1 MADKL
6 QVDKF
11 KDGNIQKL
19 IEASDKYTSQIK
31 HFFSKNKSFSFHS
44 SKTQNN
50 DWITKNSSNKKRIKY
65 DLCLNLTSKELEIF
79 PVNLKQTY
87 SFMQILCLNSNKFK
101 VFPIEIKEFPCLKS
115 LKIENNYI
123 KKVTNNVFNYLSE
136 LEILSFSN
144 NLIES
149 IENLNNE
156 FDMWSKK
163 LVYFDL
169 SINHLN
175 KLPENIG
182 KLSSLKSLKINNNDF
197 LYIPSSLRNL
207 SNLQEIHFE
216 WFKYLKE
223 PFKENLLCSDSK
235 ILKEG
240 KMNQEM
246 LHNFQTLLTNL
257 EADNTMVCTFLDFIN
272 FFQLSVNLNKVSLS
286 KNRTILHK
294 AVLSEDISVIK
305 SLIATNFRHMNLVDF
320 DCHTA
325 LSLAIHEE
333 KYFAAKLL
341 IYNGADL
348 KIGGGIAGNC
358 LNLAI
363 QKLQIYLVEDLL
375 KLGLDPNST
384 DSNGNNSM
392 HYLGS
397 FYDLD
402 CDKSEKIAQNLLLY
416 GVNLNKK
423 NLNKLTPLHLAI
435 TNQQIGMFTFLM
447 NTKKYKNN
455 NKTDASTTRKTSY
468 ELDLNILGGCDK
480 MSALHFAVKSS
491 NLLFTNELLL
501 NGANPNIYDKY
512 SRRPLTICRN
522 LGILKFL
529 FKYEKLYF
537 NEKLK
542 SQKILEKSTEV
553 IRTDFD
559 EDKNLFCINNLILGC
574 NQPNKIEIFNKIN
587 MENISKQNNKMMTF
601 KRSNSTL
608 SVSKI
613 QSSLNEFQAFVNDL
627 KFAMEKNKKL
637 LIEGYNHYT
646 LTELSHMLNSFR
658 ILRFQHIVKKHKILQ
673 DVESSRLSL
682 LNFDKMMDEILNS
695 ILKSYLQINEEK
707 SELLI
712 PEIIKSIRKLE
723 CHDIKFEKK
732 SMLTKFE
739 AYNLILLNKNIFIK

>member
-1 MADKL
+1 MTDKL

-11 KDGNIQKL
+11 QDGNIQKL
-19 IEASDKYTSQIK
+19 IEASDKYTNQIR

-44 SKTQNN
+44 SKNQNN
-50 DWITKNSSNKKRIKY
+50 DQIKKNFSNKKSFKY
-65 DLCLNLTSKELEIF
+65 NISLDLSSKELELF
-79 PVNLKQTY
+79 PINLKHTY

-101 VFPIEIKEFPCLKS
+101 VFPIEIKEFPFLKS

-123 KKVTNNVFNYLSE
+123 KRITNNVFNCLSE
-136 LEILSFSN
+136 LEIISLSN

-156 FDMWSKK
+156 FEKWSKK

-169 SINHLN
+169 SINHLS

-182 KLSSLKSLKINNNDF
+182 KLSSLKSFKINNNDF
-197 LYIPSSLRNL
+197 LYIPTSISNL
-207 SNLQEIHFE
+207 SNLQEFHFE

-223 PFKENLLCSDSK
+223 PFKPNLTFSNSR
-235 ILKEG
+235 ILKDG

-246 LHNFQTLLTNL
+246 FHTFKNFLIDLRS
-257 EADNTMVCTFLDFIN
+257 DNTMIFTFLDFIN
-272 FFQLSVNLNKVSLS
+272 FFQSSVNINKVSLS

-305 SLIATNFRHMNLVDF
+305 SLISINFSHLNLIDF
-320 DCHTA
+320 DGHTA
-325 LSLAIHEE
+325 LSLAIQEE

-348 KIGGGIAGNC
+348 KIGGGKAGNC

-363 QKLQIYLVEDLL
+363 EKLQIYLVEDLL

-384 DSNGNNSM
+384 DSNGNNSL
-392 HYLGS
+392 HYLVL

-402 CDKSEKIAQNLLLY
+402 IEKSEKIAQNLLYY

-423 NLNKLTPLHLAI
+423 NLDKLTPLHLAI
-435 TNQQIGMFTFLM
+435 LNRQVGMFKFLM
-447 NTKKYKNN
+447 NIKQLKSTDQR
-455 NKTDASTTRKTSY
+455 DASPKKKIY
-468 ELDLNILGGCDK
+468 ELDLDILGGSDK
-480 MSALHFAVKSS
+480 MSALHFAVKCS
-491 NLLFTNELLL
+491 NLFFTKELLL
-501 NGANPNIYDKY
+501 NGANPIICDKH
-512 SRRPLTICRN
+512 SRRPLSLCRN

-529 FKYEKLYF
+529 FKYERLYI
-537 NEKLK
+537 NKKLK
-542 SQKILEKSTEV
+542 SQLLFEKSTEL
-553 IRTDFD
+553 IKTDFD

-574 NQPNKIEIFNKIN
+574 NQPNKIEILNKIN
-587 MENISKQNNKMMTF
+587 MRSNQSNKVMPF

-627 KFAMEKNKKL
+627 KFTMEKNKKI
-637 LIEGYNHYT
+637 LIEGYFHYT
-646 LTELSHMLNSFR
+646 LTELSHILTSFK
-658 ILRFQHIVKKHKILQ
+658 ILRFQHISKKHKILQ
-673 DVESSRLSL
+673 DVESSKLSI

-695 ILKSYLQINEEK
+695 ILKCYIQMNEQK
-707 SELLI
+707 SEFLI

-723 CHDIKFEKK
+723 CNYSKLNQK
-732 SMLTKFE
+732 SMLSKFE